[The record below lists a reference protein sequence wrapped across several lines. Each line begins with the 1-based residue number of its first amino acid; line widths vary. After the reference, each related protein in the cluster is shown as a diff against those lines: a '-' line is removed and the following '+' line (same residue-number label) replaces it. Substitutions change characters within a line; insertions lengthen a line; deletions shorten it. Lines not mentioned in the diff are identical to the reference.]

1 MKGMPVGLMER
12 RKESLWDLSRRAG
25 MRRKMASIGT
35 DRSPRRPDPVKRT
48 ITEGV
53 IPDLELTERPP
64 PHLSVTLVCS
74 TQCCLGNERKRVEAG
89 VEG

>member
-1 MKGMPVGLMER
+1 MKGMPVGLVGR
-12 RKESLWDLSRRAG
+12 KKESLWDLSRRAG

-53 IPDLELTERPP
+53 IPDLELTERPHP
-64 PHLSVTLVCS
+64 TSLSLLSVVCS
-74 TQCCLGNERKRVEAG
+74 VVWGMKGRG
-89 VEG
+89 